1 MEFQSSQKRHKMN
14 AQKGY
19 EDFASTNYI
28 NYETW
33 MFCISLSEWP
43 FDSEPDDEFVISA
56 SDQIFGREEADETNG
71 PLDMTGDMR
80 ITDVDD
86 DVVGGGGVIASDRGE
101 ECSEWWSELL
111 LPSLCD
117 E

>member
-1 MEFQSSQKRHKMN
+1 ML
-14 AQKGY
+14 
-19 EDFASTNYI
+19 
-28 NYETW
+28 
-33 MFCISLSEWP
+33 CISLSELLI
-43 FDSEPDDEFVISA
+43 DSELEDEFVISA
-56 SDQIFGREEADETNG
+56 SDQILGREEADEANG
-71 PLDMTGDMR
+71 PLDMTGEMR

-86 DVVGGGGVIASDRGE
+86 NGAGGGGVIASDRGD